1 MLTKLRRFIYS
12 FPVQLFAMHFRS
24 DLILVGSWIFILLI
38 ILGKIGAK
46 YGLPYLFLAPEY
58 LGHKGSQSFLLVG
71 FGFGAFAV
79 SWNLTVYLLSAYR
92 FPFLATLRRPFAKF
106 SINNFVLPAV
116 FIVVYLWEHIQY
128 GLREGLSANTI
139 ALDCLSF
146 ILGFLGF
153 VAIIALYFTNTNKDI
168 FSFLNLQKT
177 PPPDLRA
184 EAPNVEAPAQSGKH
198 GAFPRSWRVEVYLS
212 ESLKPRL
219 VRPVSHYDPKLLE
232 RIFKQNHLN
241 MLVAQ
246 LLSILVLAALGLWM
260 DYPVLRFPAAMAI
273 FLLASVFISVFG
285 AVSYW
290 FHRWRFP
297 ALILMLFVLNAL
309 SRDGF
314 LHHENQAYGLNYNR
328 PPAEYSQA
336 CLSSLCGPGNAL
348 PDMQATEAILN
359 RWLARRQAAGE
370 QRPRMVIFCASGG
383 GLKASLMSLEALRLS
398 DSLLAGD
405 FMSHVVLMA
414 GASGGMLGSA
424 WYRELYLQK
433 QEGLL
438 PEGGM
443 RDKSLLYAGAENL
456 INPIMTSI
464 VTTDLFLPRLPFHY
478 VGKTYYKDRGYAFE
492 LQLNENTGGA
502 FDKPLGA
509 YREAEQQ
516 ALIPLLFLTP
526 SIVNDG
532 RRLMISAQKVS
543 YMMTAPTAV
552 KVPGT
557 LDIDAVDFRRLLSG
571 QDADRLRFSTAL
583 RMNATFPYILPNVS
597 LPTEPQI
604 EVMDAGFR
612 DNYGLKTA
620 IRFLHV
626 FRDWIRENT
635 GGVILIQVQVEDPNY
650 KIPSSAH
657 TGVVEGLLSPLGLA
671 TQITRLQMY
680 EHDMGLGFL
689 YELYSPEELSFLRF
703 AYRPSNGDDEQAPI
717 SFYLTEHNKRDIL
730 ASFQLPDNRKN
741 FEKLK
746 ELFFVGGE

>member
-1 MLTKLRRFIYS
+1 MLTRLRRFIYS

-24 DLILVGSWIFILLI
+24 DLILVGTWIFILLI
-38 ILGKIGAK
+38 ILGKLGAR

-58 LGHKGSQSFLLVG
+58 LGHEGSLSFLLIG
-71 FGFGAFAV
+71 LGFGAFAV

-92 FPFLATLRRPFAKF
+92 FPFLATLHRPFAKF
-106 SINNFVLPAV
+106 SINNFLLPTLFVLM
-116 FIVVYLWEHIQY
+116 YLYMHIRY
-128 GLREGLSANTI
+128 GLRDGLSANAI

-146 ILGFLGF
+146 ILGFVGF
-153 VAIIALYFTNTNKDI
+153 VAVIAVYFANTNKDI
-168 FSFLNLQKT
+168 FSFLKLQKI

-184 EAPNVEAPAQSGKH
+184 EMPNVEAPEQSGKH

-219 VRPVSHYDPKLLE
+219 VRPVSHYDPKLLQQ
-232 RIFKQNHLN
+232 IFKQNHLN

-246 LLSILVLAALGLWM
+246 FISILVLGALGFWM
-260 DYPVLRFPAAMAI
+260 DYPALRFPAAMAI
-273 FLLASVFISVFG
+273 FLLCSVFISVFG

-297 ALILMLFVLNAL
+297 ALILMLGILNAL
-309 SRDGF
+309 SRHGF
-314 LHHENQAYGLNYNR
+314 LHHENQAYGLHYDC
-328 PPAEYSQA
+328 PPAVYDHA
-336 CLSSLCGPGNAL
+336 HLSRLCEPENAL
-348 PDMQATEAILN
+348 PDMQETEAILN
-359 RWLARRQAAGE
+359 RWLARRRAAGDE
-370 QRPRMVIFCASGG
+370 RPRMVIFCASGG
-383 GLKASLMSLEALRLS
+383 GLKASLMSLEALRYA
-398 DSLLAGD
+398 DSLFEGD
-405 FMSHVVLMA
+405 FMPRVVLMA
-414 GASGGMLGSA
+414 GASGGMLGTA

-433 QEGLL
+433 LEGLADADVL
-438 PEGGM
+438 TD
-443 RDKSLLYAGAENL
+443 RKQLYAAAENL
-456 INPIMTSI
+456 INPIATSV
-464 VTTDLFLPRLPFHY
+464 VTTDLFLPRLPFRYAGH
-478 VGKTYYKDRGYAFE
+478 TYYKDRGYAFE
-492 LQLNENTGGA
+492 LQFNENTHGA

-516 ALIPLLFLTP
+516 ALIPLLFLSP

-532 RRLMISAQKVS
+532 RRLIISAQKVS

-552 KVPGT
+552 KVPEA
-557 LDIDAVDFRRLLSG
+557 LDIDAVDFRRLLGG

-626 FRDWIRENT
+626 FKDWIQEHT
-635 GGVILIQVQVEDPNY
+635 SGVVLIQVQVDDPER
-650 KIPSSAH
+650 KIPSSAN
-657 TGVVEGLLSPLGLA
+657 TGRIEGMFSPLGLA
-671 TQITRLQMY
+671 TQITHLQRY

-703 AYRPSNGDDEQAPI
+703 AYRPPNGDADKAPI
-717 SFYLTEHNKRDIL
+717 SFHLTQRNRRDII
-730 ASFQLPDNRKN
+730 ASFQLPENQKSFKRLQELLDN
-741 FEKLK
+741 
-746 ELFFVGGE
+746 